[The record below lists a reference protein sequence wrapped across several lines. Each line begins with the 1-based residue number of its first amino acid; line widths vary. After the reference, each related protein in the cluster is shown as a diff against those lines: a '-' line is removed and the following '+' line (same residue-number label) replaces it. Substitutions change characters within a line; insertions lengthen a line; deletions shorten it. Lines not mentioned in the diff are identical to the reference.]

1 MPIWSNSYKIEFI
14 SVTLRPNI
22 RVMTHLKKHI
32 LSTFQLAY
40 PVIIG
45 QLGII
50 MMGVVDSLMVGKLG
64 AAPLAAAAL
73 GNSLAFIILIIGIGV
88 SLAVTPLVA
97 IAVGANKF
105 EDCGVYFRQSLLVNS
120 IISLLITLVIYFAAD
135 LIRYFDQPVE
145 VQIQAKSYM
154 KIIALSSIPLM
165 LFQSYKQFIEGLS
178 VMRPAMIIAVLANI
192 INALANWVLIFGNL
206 GFPALELNG
215 AGWATFASRVFMA
228 LALMGFVM
236 NNKFFK
242 KYDVSFHFRSI
253 NWPVIKKIL
262 SLGLPSGFQYFFEVG
277 AFSFAVIMVGWLGT
291 KPLAAHQIAINL
303 ASISFMAVL
312 GISVAGSIRVGNAVG
327 MKDIAETRRAGFT
340 ALLLGASIMLIA
352 GVIFILFRNFL
363 PTLYVN
369 DEVVI
374 SYASSLLIIAA
385 LFQISD
391 GIQAVGIGILRGLTD
406 VKIPTA
412 ITFIA
417 YWIVG
422 LPVGYLL
429 AFTYQLGVQGV
440 WIGLLF
446 GLTTSAIL
454 LTLRFNSRSKHFVN
468 I

>member
-1 MPIWSNSYKIEFI
+1 MI
-14 SVTLRPNI
+14 
-22 RVMTHLKKHI
+22 HLKKHI
-32 LSTFQLAY
+32 VSTFQLAY

-50 MMGVVDSLMVGKLG
+50 MMGVVDSLMVGHLG
-64 AAPLAAAAL
+64 AAPLAAASL
-73 GNSLAFIILIIGIGV
+73 GNGLAFILLIIGIGV

-97 IAVGANKF
+97 IAVGAGKF
-105 EDCGVYFRQSLLVNS
+105 EDCGVYFRQSILVNS
-120 IISLLITLVIYFAAD
+120 ILSIVIALAVYFAAD
-135 LIRYFDQPVE
+135 LIQYFNQPVE

-154 KIIALSSIPLM
+154 KIIGLSAVPLM
-165 LFQSYKQFIEGLS
+165 FFQTYKQFIEGLS
-178 VMRPAMIIAVLANI
+178 VMRPAMIITLIANLV
-192 INALANWVLIFGNL
+192 NAFANWVLIFGNL

-215 AGWATFASRVFMA
+215 AGWATFGSRLFMA

-242 KYDVSFHFRSI
+242 QYDVSFHFKNI

-277 AFSFAVIMVGWLGT
+277 AFSFAVVMVGWLGT
-291 KPLAAHQIAINL
+291 KQLAAHQIAINL
-303 ASISFMAVL
+303 ASVSFMAVL

-327 MKDIAETRRAGFT
+327 MKDIAETRKAGFT
-340 ALLLGASIMLIA
+340 ASLLGASIMLVA

-369 DEVVI
+369 DEIVI

-385 LFQISD
+385 LFQLSD
-391 GIQAVGIGILRGLTD
+391 GTQAVGIGILRGLTD

-429 AFTYQLGVQGV
+429 GFTFKLGVQGV
-440 WIGLLF
+440 WIGLLL

-454 LTLRFNSRSKHFVN
+454 LTLRFNSRSKHIITF
-468 I
+468 

>member
-1 MPIWSNSYKIEFI
+1 M
-14 SVTLRPNI
+14 V
-22 RVMTHLKKHI
+22 HI
-32 LSTFQLAY
+32 KRHIASTFQLAY

-64 AAPLAAAAL
+64 AAPLAAASL
-73 GNSLAFIILIIGIGV
+73 GNGMAFIIMIIGIGV
-88 SLAVTPLVA
+88 SYAVTPLVA
-97 IAVGANKF
+97 IAVGAGKM

-120 IISLLITLVIYFAAD
+120 VFSIIIAIIIYFAAD
-135 LIRYFDQPVE
+135 LIQYLDQPE
-145 VQIQAKSYM
+145 DVQIQAASYM
-154 KIIALSSIPLM
+154 KIIGLSAVPLL

-178 VMRPAMIIAVLANI
+178 VMRPAMIITLIANLV
-192 INALANWVLIFGNL
+192 NAFTNWVLIFGNL

-215 AGWATFASRVFMA
+215 AGWATFASRIFMA
-228 LALMGFVM
+228 LLLMGFVM
-236 NNKFFK
+236 KNKFFK
-242 KYDVSFHFRSI
+242 QYDVSFHYRSI
-253 NWPVIKKIL
+253 NLPVIKKIL

-277 AFSFAVIMVGWLGT
+277 AFAFAVVMVGWLGT
-291 KPLAAHQIAINL
+291 AQLAAHQIALNL

-340 ALLLGASIMLIA
+340 ASLLGASIMLIA
-352 GVIFILFRNFL
+352 GIIFILGRNFL

-369 DEVVI
+369 DEIVI

-385 LFQISD
+385 LFQLSD
-391 GIQAVGIGILRGLTD
+391 GTQAVGIGILRGLTD

-429 AFTYQLGVQGV
+429 GFTFKLGVQGV
-440 WIGLLF
+440 WIGLLL

-454 LTLRFNSRSKHFVN
+454 LTLRFNSRSKHIISV
-468 I
+468 

>member
-1 MPIWSNSYKIEFI
+1 
-14 SVTLRPNI
+14 
-22 RVMTHLKKHI
+22 MTHIKRHI
-32 LSTFQLAY
+32 ASTFQLAY

-64 AAPLAAAAL
+64 AAPLAAASL
-73 GNSLAFIILIIGIGV
+73 GNGMAFIIMIIGIGV
-88 SLAVTPLVA
+88 SYAVTPLVA
-97 IAVGANKF
+97 ISVGAGKM

-120 IISLLITLVIYFAAD
+120 VFSIIIAIIIYFAAD
-135 LIRYFDQPVE
+135 LIQYLDQPE
-145 VQIQAKSYM
+145 DVQIQATSYM
-154 KIIALSSIPLM
+154 KILGLSAVPLL

-178 VMRPAMIIAVLANI
+178 VMRPAMIITLIANLV
-192 INALANWVLIFGNL
+192 NVFANWVLIFGNL

-215 AGWATFASRVFMA
+215 AGWATFASRIFMA

-242 KYDVSFHFRSI
+242 RYDVSFHYKNV

-277 AFSFAVIMVGWLGT
+277 AFAFAVVMVGWLGT
-291 KPLAAHQIAINL
+291 AQLAAHQIALNL

-340 ALLLGASIMLIA
+340 ASFIGASIMFCA
-352 GVIFILFRNFL
+352 GVVFILGRNFL

-374 SYASSLLIIAA
+374 SYASSLLVIAA
-385 LFQISD
+385 LFQLSD
-391 GIQAVGIGILRGLTD
+391 GTQAVGIGILRGLTD

-429 AFTYQLGVQGV
+429 GFTLEMGVQGV
-440 WIGLLF
+440 WIGLLL

-454 LTLRFNSRSKHFVN
+454 LTLRFNSRSKQIVTV
-468 I
+468 

>member
-1 MPIWSNSYKIEFI
+1 MI
-14 SVTLRPNI
+14 
-22 RVMTHLKKHI
+22 HI
-32 LSTFQLAY
+32 KRHIASTFQLAY

-64 AAPLAAAAL
+64 AAPLAASSL
-73 GNSLAFIILIIGIGV
+73 GGSSAFIVLIIGIGV
-88 SLAVTPLVA
+88 SYAVTPLVA
-97 IAVGANKF
+97 IAVGAGKF
-105 EDCGVYFRQSLLVNS
+105 EDCGIYFRQSLLVNS
-120 IISLLITLVIYFAAD
+120 ILSIIIVVIIYFAAD
-135 LIRYFDQPVE
+135 LIQYFDQPKE
-145 VQIQAKSYM
+145 VQDQAADYM
-154 KIIALSSIPLM
+154 RIIGFSSIPL
-165 LFQSYKQFIEGLS
+165 LLYQSYKQFIEGLS
-178 VMRPAMIIAVLANI
+178 VMRPAMIITLIANLV
-192 INALANWVLIFGNL
+192 NVFANWLLIYGNL
-206 GFPALELNG
+206 GFPALGLNG
-215 AGWATFASRVFMA
+215 AGWATFASRAFMA

-242 KYDVSFHFRSI
+242 KYDVSFHFKSI
-253 NWPVIKKIL
+253 NWAVIKKIL
-262 SLGLPSGFQYFFEVG
+262 SLGLPSGIQYFFEVG
-277 AFSFAVIMVGWLGT
+277 AFAFAVVMVGWLGT
-291 KPLAAHQIAINL
+291 AQLAAHQIAINL

-340 ALLLGASIMLIA
+340 ASLMGASIMLIA
-352 GVIFILFRNFL
+352 GIIFILGRNFL

-374 SYASSLLIIAA
+374 AYASSLLIIAA
-385 LFQISD
+385 LFQLSD
-391 GIQAVGIGILRGLTD
+391 GTQAVGIGILRGLTD

-429 AFTYQLGVQGV
+429 GFTFKLGVQGV

-454 LTLRFNSRSKHFVN
+454 LTLRFNSRSKHIITF
-468 I
+468 

>member
-1 MPIWSNSYKIEFI
+1 MI
-14 SVTLRPNI
+14 
-22 RVMTHLKKHI
+22 HLKKHI
-32 LSTFQLAY
+32 VSTFQLAY

-64 AAPLAAAAL
+64 AAPLAASSL
-73 GNSLAFIILIIGIGV
+73 GGSSAFIVLIIGIGV
-88 SLAVTPLVA
+88 TYAVTPLVA
-97 IAVGANKF
+97 IAVGAGKF
-105 EDCGVYFRQSLLVNS
+105 EDCGIYFRQSLLVNS
-120 IISLLITLVIYFAAD
+120 ILSIIIVVIIYFAAD
-135 LIRYFDQPVE
+135 LIQYFDQPKE
-145 VQIQAKSYM
+145 VQDQAADYM
-154 KIIALSSIPLM
+154 RIIGFSSIPLL

-178 VMRPAMIIAVLANI
+178 VMRPAMIITLIANLV
-192 INALANWVLIFGNL
+192 NVFANWLLIYGNL
-206 GFPALELNG
+206 GFPALGLNG
-215 AGWATFASRVFMA
+215 AGWATFASRAFMA

-242 KYDVSFHFRSI
+242 KYDVSFHFKSI
-253 NWPVIKKIL
+253 NWTIIKKIL
-262 SLGLPSGFQYFFEVG
+262 SLGLPSGIQYFFEVG
-277 AFSFAVIMVGWLGT
+277 AFAFAVVMVGWLGT
-291 KPLAAHQIAINL
+291 AQLAAHQIAINL

-340 ALLLGASIMLIA
+340 ASLLGASIMFGA
-352 GVIFILFRNFL
+352 GVIFILLRNFL

-374 SYASSLLIIAA
+374 SYASSLLVIAA

-391 GIQAVGIGILRGLTD
+391 GTQAVGIGILRGLTD
-406 VKIPTA
+406 VKFPTA

-429 AFTYQLGVQGV
+429 GFTFELGVQGV
-440 WIGLLF
+440 WIGLLL

-454 LTLRFNSRSKHFVN
+454 LTLRFNSRSKQIITF
-468 I
+468 

>member
-1 MPIWSNSYKIEFI
+1 
-14 SVTLRPNI
+14 
-22 RVMTHLKKHI
+22 
-32 LSTFQLAY
+32 
-40 PVIIG
+40 
-45 QLGII
+45 

-64 AAPLAAAAL
+64 AAPLAAASL
-73 GNSLAFIILIIGIGV
+73 GNSLTFIVLIIGIGV

-97 IAVGANKF
+97 IAVGANKL

-120 IISLLITLVIYFAAD
+120 TLSIVIAILIYFAAD
-135 LIRYFDQPVE
+135 LIVYLDQPIE
-145 VQIQAKSYM
+145 VQNQAKSFM
-154 KIIALSSIPLM
+154 RILGFSSIPLM
-165 LFQSYKQFIEGLS
+165 IFQSYKQFMEGLS
-178 VMRPAMIIAVLANI
+178 IMRPAMIIALLANV
-192 INALANWVLIFGNL
+192 INAFGNWVLVFGNL
-206 GFPALELNG
+206 GFPALGLNG
-215 AGWATFASRVFMA
+215 SGWATFSSRVFMA

-242 KYDVSFHFRSI
+242 KYDVSFHYRSI
-253 NWPVIKKIL
+253 NWSVIKKIL

-277 AFSFAVIMVGWLGT
+277 AFSFAVVMVGWLGT
-291 KPLAAHQIAINL
+291 KQLAAHQIAINL

-327 MKDIAETRRAGFT
+327 MKEIAETRRAGFT
-340 ALLLGASIMLIA
+340 ASLMGASIMSVSGIT
-352 GVIFILFRNFL
+352 FILFRNFL

-391 GIQAVGIGILRGLTD
+391 GTQAVGIGILRGLTD

-429 AFTYQLGVQGV
+429 GFTFKLGVQGV
-440 WIGLLF
+440 WIGLLL

-454 LTLRFNSRSKHFVN
+454 LTLRFNSRSKHIITV
-468 I
+468 